1 MSTEETRDVSTR
13 ITDKSSTEQPTDK
26 YDQPTAEPTTK
37 SDDST
42 EQSTERTAGIITS
55 DVTSELNPPTIDVT
69 TEVPSTEKSSKIS
82 DEPTDE
88 VPTESGSPAPITSSE
103 RPTEG
108 PGDITTISEPDG
120 SETPT
125 SGTDFC
131 AVSQD
136 FEKVAADYCYETVYG
151 DLANSKCTSVS
162 VLVRSGIRTVRITV
176 DHFHAPFIILH
187 Q

>member
-13 ITDKSSTEQPTDK
+13 ITDKSPTEQPKDK
-26 YDQPTAEPTTK
+26 SDQPTEEPTNK
-37 SDDST
+37 SVDST
-42 EQSTERTAGIITS
+42 EQSTERTAGIINTEA
-55 DVTSELNPPTIDVT
+55 TSELNPPTIDVT
-69 TEVPSTEKSSKIS
+69 TEEPSTDESDKIS

-88 VPTESGSPAPITSSE
+88 VPTESGSPVPITSSE
-103 RPTEG
+103 RLTEG

-162 VLVRSGIRTVRITV
+162 VFVTSGIWAVRITV
-176 DHFHAPFIILH
+176 DHFHATLIILH
-187 Q
+187 R